1 MKKKI
6 IVAISGGIAIYKVA
20 QLVSNLSKK
29 YEVQVIM
36 TKHAQAFMSP
46 LTFETLTGKA
56 VPGAM
61 FTPDVHY
68 DQVNHIDLAKWA
80 DIIIIAPATANF
92 IAKMAHGLADDLLS
106 TTMLATRSPILICP
120 AMNTNMLN
128 HQATIANL
136 EILQNRGIH
145 ILESEQGMLAC
156 GDFGSG
162 KLPEVTIIQE
172 TAEKLLKVN
181 QKQDLTGLEI
191 TVTAGPTQEAL
202 DPIRFITN
210 HSSGIMG
217 YSIAEAAQVRG
228 AKVNLIS
235 GPTNI
240 TAPSGVSLIK
250 VLSARDMFNAVQSV
264 FAETD
269 ILVKAAA
276 VADYRPAE
284 TLRNKIKKQEG
295 DLQIKFVRNPD
306 ILAWAGV
313 HKQAH
318 QVLCGFA
325 METEDLLDNAKAK
338 LQKKNCD
345 MLVANSL
352 AEEGAGFG
360 VTTNVATL
368 LWPNQ
373 EPKALTLMSKK
384 DLSELILDELVKIK
398 KVK

>member
-36 TKHAQAFMSP
+36 TEHAQAFMSP
-46 LTFETLTGKA
+46 LIFETLTGRP
-56 VPGAM
+56 VPKNM
-61 FTPDVHY
+61 FAPDIHH
-68 DQVNHIDLAKWA
+68 DQIPHINLAKWA
-80 DIIIIAPATANF
+80 DIIIIAPATANL
-92 IAKMAHGLADDLLS
+92 IAKMANGLADDLVS
-106 TTMLATRSPILICP
+106 TTMLATRSPVLLCP

-128 HQATIANL
+128 HQATIANI

-145 ILESEQGMLAC
+145 VLESEQGMLAC

-162 KLPEVTIIQE
+162 KLPEVSVIQE
-172 TAEKLLKVN
+172 TAEKLLEVN
-181 QKQDLTGLEI
+181 QKQDLTGLKI

-202 DPIRFITN
+202 DPVRFITN

-217 YSIAEAAQVRG
+217 YSIAEAAQTRG

-235 GPTNI
+235 GPTNL
-240 TAPSGVSLIK
+240 TAPAGLTLTQVI
-250 VLSARDMFNAVQSV
+250 SARDMFNAVEAI
-264 FAETD
+264 FPETD
-269 ILVKAAA
+269 ILIKAAA

-284 TLRNKIKKQEG
+284 ISQDKIKKQDS
-295 DLQIKFVRNPD
+295 DLQISFIRNPD
-306 ILAWAGV
+306 ILAWAGEY
-313 HKQAH
+313 KQNH

-325 METEDLLDNAKAK
+325 METDNLLDNAKVK

-352 AEEGAGFG
+352 TEEGAGFG
-360 VTTNVATL
+360 IATNVVTL

-373 EPKALTLMSKK
+373 EPKALPLMSKRNLA
-384 DLSELILDELVKIK
+384 DLILDELLKIK

>member
-1 MKKKI
+1 M
-6 IVAISGGIAIYKVA
+6 
-20 QLVSNLSKK
+20 
-29 YEVQVIM
+29 
-36 TKHAQAFMSP
+36 
-46 LTFETLTGKA
+46 
-56 VPGAM
+56 
-61 FTPDVHY
+61 
-68 DQVNHIDLAKWA
+68 
-80 DIIIIAPATANF
+80 
-92 IAKMAHGLADDLLS
+92 
-106 TTMLATRSPILICP
+106 
-120 AMNTNMLN
+120 
-128 HQATIANL
+128 
-136 EILQNRGIH
+136 
-145 ILESEQGMLAC
+145 
-156 GDFGSG
+156 
-162 KLPEVTIIQE
+162 
-172 TAEKLLKVN
+172 
-181 QKQDLTGLEI
+181 
-191 TVTAGPTQEAL
+191 
-202 DPIRFITN
+202 
-210 HSSGIMG
+210 
-217 YSIAEAAQVRG
+217 
-228 AKVNLIS
+228 
-235 GPTNI
+235 
-240 TAPSGVSLIK
+240 IK

>member
-1 MKKKI
+1 
-6 IVAISGGIAIYKVA
+6 
-20 QLVSNLSKK
+20 
-29 YEVQVIM
+29 
-36 TKHAQAFMSP
+36 
-46 LTFETLTGKA
+46 
-56 VPGAM
+56 M

-240 TAPSGVSLIK
+240 TAPSGFL
-250 VLSARDMFNAVQSV
+250 
-264 FAETD
+264 
-269 ILVKAAA
+269 
-276 VADYRPAE
+276 
-284 TLRNKIKKQEG
+284 
-295 DLQIKFVRNPD
+295 
-306 ILAWAGV
+306 
-313 HKQAH
+313 
-318 QVLCGFA
+318 
-325 METEDLLDNAKAK
+325 
-338 LQKKNCD
+338 
-345 MLVANSL
+345 
-352 AEEGAGFG
+352 
-360 VTTNVATL
+360 
-368 LWPNQ
+368 
-373 EPKALTLMSKK
+373 
-384 DLSELILDELVKIK
+384 
-398 KVK
+398 

>member
-6 IVAISGGIAIYKVA
+6 LVAISGGIAVYKVA

-29 YEVQVIM
+29 YEIQVIM
-36 TKHAQAFMSP
+36 TKHARAFMSP
-46 LTFETLTGKA
+46 LTFEALTGRA
-56 VPGAM
+56 VPKAM

-68 DQVNHIDLAKWA
+68 DQISHIHLAKWA
-80 DIIIIAPATANF
+80 DIIIIAPATANL

-106 TTMLATRSPILICP
+106 TTMLATRSPILLCP

-128 HQATIANL
+128 HQATVANL
-136 EILQNRGIH
+136 ELLQNRGIH
-145 ILESEQGMLAC
+145 ILESERGLLAC

-162 KLPEVTIIQE
+162 KLPEVSIIQE
-172 TAEKLLKVN
+172 TAEKLLEIN

-202 DPIRFITN
+202 DPVRFITN

-217 YSIAEAAQVRG
+217 YSIAEAAQARG
-228 AKVNLIS
+228 ATVNLIS

-240 TAPSGVSLIK
+240 TAPPGVSLIK
-250 VLSARDMFNAVQSV
+250 VISARDMFDAVQSV
-264 FAETD
+264 FSETD
-269 ILVKAAA
+269 ILIKAAA
-276 VADYRPAE
+276 VADYRPTE
-284 TLRNKIKKQEG
+284 TFRNKIKKQEG
-295 DLQIKFVRNPD
+295 DLQVKFVRNPD
-306 ILAWAGV
+306 ILAWAGE

-352 AEEGAGFG
+352 RDEGAGFG
-360 VTTNVATL
+360 ATTNVATL

-384 DLSELILDELVKIK
+384 DLSELILDELLKIK